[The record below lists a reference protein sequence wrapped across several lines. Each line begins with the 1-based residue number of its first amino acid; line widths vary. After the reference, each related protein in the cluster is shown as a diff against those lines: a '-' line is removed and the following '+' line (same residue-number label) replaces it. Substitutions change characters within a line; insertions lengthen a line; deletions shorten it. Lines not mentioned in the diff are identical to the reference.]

1 MGFRSNPPTATM
13 LGSREFHEFQTLWLP
28 STEDGHLK
36 SLERLSRTGK
46 FGWIFHFKKY
56 LFYFFPQD
64 SLEIVGT
71 CNLCYLI
78 CINIM
83 IFFSED
89 NLQSVDFGVLHPFTE
104 ILKKI
109 ISNE

>member
-1 MGFRSNPPTATM
+1 MDISKPRKTQQNW
-13 LGSREFHEFQTLWLP
+13 EIWL
-28 STEDGHLK
+28 D
-36 SLERLSRTGK
+36 
-46 FGWIFHFKKY
+46 FHFKKY

-83 IFFSED
+83 IFSED

-109 ISNE
+109 ISNECDHK